1 MNNNYKQ
8 YRSNVMRDVS
18 YNDYVVALDEIAVIS
33 ENGQLNEGILDS
45 LKGLTGKI
53 GELISTAKKT
63 MADILDNTKLETK
76 DLIRAFKNKE
86 VFNILKKFSFSIK
99 KMYSMYRKGVK
110 AINGGLGKIFK
121 EIHNNK
127 IVQKIHSGVIAVDEF
142 IEKHPMINRIGGV
155 VVAGIL
161 FWIWLNMSFTGV
173 SLDYDIN
180 QGAVLDA
187 LAGNFS
193 LADLFTSPDGL
204 KTVAFLALGLSGVSV
219 TGYLGSTAYNLT
231 MSIIYT
237 ALQKSNFKDNS
248 IMAKIKKKTREL
260 AEETIPKQLSFKEF
274 LIYKEAV

>member
-1 MNNNYKQ
+1 MNKNYKQ
-8 YRSNVMRDVS
+8 YRENVS
-18 YNDYVVALDEIAVIS
+18 YTDYVRALDEIAVIS

-45 LKGLTGKI
+45 LKGLTGKV

-63 MADILDNTKLETK
+63 MAEVLDDTKLETK

-86 VFNILKKFSFSIK
+86 VFNVLKKFGFSIK
-99 KMYSMYRKGVK
+99 KMLSVYSKGLK

-121 EIHNNK
+121 EIHKNK
-127 IVQKIHSGVIAVDEF
+127 IVQKIHSGVMTVDEF
-142 IEKHPMINRIGGV
+142 IDKHPMINRVGGV

-193 LADLFTSPDGL
+193 LADLFSSPDGL
-204 KTVAFLALGLSGVSV
+204 KTIAFLALGLSGLSV

-231 MSIIYT
+231 VSIIYT
-237 ALQKSNFKDNS
+237 ALQKSNFKDGTV
-248 IMAKIKKKTREL
+248 MAKLKKKTRSL
-260 AEETIPKQLSFKEF
+260 AEETLPKELSFKDYLQLTRETG
-274 LIYKEAV
+274 